1 MSPPL
6 LEVSDVVRTYATGTF
21 SRRRTTA
28 VDGVS
33 LRLDAGRP
41 EIFTIVG
48 KSGSGKTTLARMILG
63 IVAQH
68 PGTIRFR
75 GSDLKQ
81 LAMFFFFF
89 FFAAGAVAYC
99 YLRRERDHAGHP
111 A

>member
-6 LEVSDVVRTYATGTF
+6 LDVSAVVRTYASGGAF

-28 VDGVS
+28 VNGVS

-48 KSGSGKTTLARMILG
+48 ESARP
-63 IVAQH
+63 H
-68 PGTIRFR
+68 
-75 GSDLKQ
+75 S
-81 LAMFFFFF
+81 
-89 FFAAGAVAYC
+89 
-99 YLRRERDHAGHP
+99 P